1 MFRTELKTLERE
13 IVSCRR
19 CPRLAAFREQVA
31 QTRKK
36 QFSDWDY
43 WGRPV
48 PGFGDPDAPLL
59 VVGLAPAPHGGNR
72 TGRVFTGDRSGD
84 FLVQALHK
92 AGFANQPLSTSR
104 DDGLQLRNVYLTAA
118 VKCAPPDNKPTP
130 AEIRNCSGFLER
142 EIETLRDVKAILCL
156 GQIAYRSTME
166 TIRIHPH
173 LDRPI
178 PKFRHGLEVR
188 LGEDLPRIFASYHPS
203 PRNTQTGKLT
213 EHMLLSLLSRIRRT
227 LNAT

>member
-1 MFRTELKTLERE
+1 MFRAELKTLERE
-13 IVSCRR
+13 IISCRR
-19 CPRLAAFREQVA
+19 CPRLVAFREQVA
-31 QTRKK
+31 QSRKK

-84 FLVQALHK
+84 FLVRALYK

-104 DDGLQLRNVYLTAA
+104 DDGLQLRNAYLTAA
-118 VKCAPPDNKPTP
+118 VKCAPPDNKPKP
-130 AEIRNCSGFLER
+130 AEIRSCSGFLER
-142 EIETLRDVKAILCL
+142 EIETLRNVKAILCL

-166 TIRIHPH
+166 TIRIHHH
-173 LDRPI
+173 LDHPI
-178 PKFRHGLEVR
+178 PKFRHGLKVR
-188 LGEDLPRIFASYHPS
+188 LGEHFPRIFASYHPS

-213 EHMLLSLLSRIRRT
+213 ERMFSSLLSRIRRT
-227 LNAT
+227 LNAP